1 MNRKMI
7 LPAVAGVL
15 LIFGTGGSL
24 YHQMPERE
32 MPPPVTPAETPYGFT
47 VAGAGI
53 IEPNSEA
60 SGTGII
66 SVGSQTAGL
75 VSRVCVHVGQDIKA
89 GELLFVLDQRQAI
102 TELRAKQ
109 AALELA
115 QAQMHKLDMLPRPEE
130 VPVTE
135 AQVRAAEATF
145 RQQDDQRNRGRTL
158 ASHHALSQEDMVV
171 HEQLFQGARAQLDV
185 ARANLNLLKAGGWTE
200 DKAIAQA
207 TVNQARAQVEQAEV
221 AVRLLELRA
230 PVDGTILEV
239 KVRPGEYVSTASS
252 QPLVLMG
259 DLNPLHVR
267 VNIDEA
273 DLPRL
278 GTQAKARARVRGDMS
293 GQEIGLRFV
302 RLEAHMVPKTAL
314 TGVNAERVDTRV
326 AQLIYAMEPNKRLVS
341 RNKLL
346 VGQVVDVFLEAD
358 EGSR

>member
-15 LIFGTGGSL
+15 LIFGTGSSL

-32 MPPPVTPAETPYGFT
+32 PPPPLAPAETPYGHT
-47 VAGAGI
+47 VAGAGV

-66 SVGSQTAGL
+66 SVGSQMAGL
-75 VSRVCVHVGQDIKA
+75 VSRVAVRVGQDVKA

-102 TELRAKQ
+102 TEFRAKQ

-145 RQQDDQRNRGRTL
+145 RQQDDQRNRDRQI

-185 ARANLNLLKAGGWTE
+185 ARANLSLLKAGGWTE
-200 DKAIAQA
+200 DKAIATA

-221 AVRLLELRA
+221 AVRLLEVRA
-230 PVDGTILEV
+230 PIDGTILEV
-239 KVRPGEYVSTASS
+239 KVRPGEYVCTASS

-259 DLNPLHVR
+259 NLNPLHVR

-278 GTQAKARARVRGDMS
+278 GEHAKAHARVRGDLS
-293 GQEIGLRFV
+293 GQQIGLRLV

-314 TGVNAERVDTRV
+314 TGANAERIDTRV
-326 AQLIYAMEPNKRLVS
+326 AQLIYAMEPNEHLVS
-341 RNKLL
+341 RKKLL

-358 EGSR
+358 QTPR